1 MSKGWISINREIQDH
16 WVYDDKPFNR
26 LAAWVDLLLLANHKE
41 NKFVLGNE
49 LITVE
54 RGSFVTSELKLMERW
69 GWSNTKVRSFLKLL
83 ENDNMIIKKTDSKKS
98 TITIVNYGVY
108 QDLKSAEKVEEKC
121 KESTKKVREH
131 TNNNDN
137 NDNNVNNK
145 ISSRFTPPTLEEVRA
160 YCLERK
166 NKVNYEKWY
175 DFYESKGWYVGK
187 NKMKNWKAAV
197 RTWEK
202 EEKDKPA
209 QQAKSTN
216 KFNQFPQREYTGQD
230 YSSLEQAL
238 LNKR

>member
-16 WVYDDKPFNR
+16 WLYDDKPFNR
-26 LAAWVDLLLLANHKE
+26 LSAWIDLLLQANHKE

-69 GWSNTKVRSFLKLL
+69 GWSNTKVRNFLKLL

-121 KESTKKVREH
+121 KESGRKVREH

-145 ISSRFTPPTLEEVRA
+145 ISGRFTPPTLDDVKA

-166 NKVNYEKWY
+166 NTVDCEKWV
-175 DFYESKGWYVGK
+175 DFYQAKNWMIGK
-187 NKMKNWKAAV
+187 NKMKDWKAAV

-202 EEKDKPA
+202 EEKTKPV
-209 QQAKSTN
+209 QQSKSTN
-216 KFNQFPQREYTGQD
+216 KFNKFPQREYTEQD
-230 YSSLEQAL
+230 YSNLEQAL